1 MTKAEVNPS
10 QHLSLQTDLEMA
22 RLKVGQSL
30 PADMLL
36 DLRSRKPKYFESGQQ
51 SRAMWNEFHRSWR
64 KEWDSWSKPT
74 RNKMILTLCKQ
85 FGDARFLDDQP
96 ASKSPSTL
104 RDWEGGVSL
113 IEAWADVFDRRIP
126 RPIVELLGFHTRL
139 QIGNQQPAFELIPA
153 DVEDV
158 SSTFNPSHKG
168 QLRDGTGPEV
178 LRASE
183 GDFVERANGRFPEQA
198 GRLGPRSLAYI
209 THREAWPL
217 FLSEL
222 CENRIQQSFFEREF
236 VSDRIPSI
244 RIEVRLMDDLELHSW
259 NGRTPAI
266 RELRKTY
273 FRLLKRFALEEDPD
287 LWRMILVSG
296 YESPYRS
303 QSWDL
308 SEQNVQ
314 WIAESELS
322 ELIEYFARSIDSPA
336 WLMECPPTEKKSR
349 STKDPDVLI
358 ELGIQPQIPAE
369 DSRFFLGMDTQKNTF
384 SFRDELDLSS
394 QDAEEAVVQAVQFEV
409 SARL

>member
-1 MTKAEVNPS
+1 
-10 QHLSLQTDLEMA
+10 
-22 RLKVGQSL
+22 
-30 PADMLL
+30 
-36 DLRSRKPKYFESGQQ
+36 
-51 SRAMWNEFHRSWR
+51 
-64 KEWDSWSKPT
+64 
-74 RNKMILTLCKQ
+74 
-85 FGDARFLDDQP
+85 
-96 ASKSPSTL
+96 
-104 RDWEGGVSL
+104 
-113 IEAWADVFDRRIP
+113 
-126 RPIVELLGFHTRL
+126 
-139 QIGNQQPAFELIPA
+139 
-153 DVEDV
+153 
-158 SSTFNPSHKG
+158 
-168 QLRDGTGPEV
+168 
-178 LRASE
+178 
-183 GDFVERANGRFPEQA
+183 
-198 GRLGPRSLAYI
+198 
-209 THREAWPL
+209 
-217 FLSEL
+217 
-222 CENRIQQSFFEREF
+222 
-236 VSDRIPSI
+236 
-244 RIEVRLMDDLELHSW
+244 MDDLELHSW